1 MFKGKPVLCPFCQSP
16 VAPPRDLGFQYGDF
30 EAGFCEC
37 GAVYVSDV
45 TGYNR
50 GAAFVEALLL
60 ACGGD
65 WDLAWELVPEE
76 DYQEEILE
84 HYDQKLHLLF
94 HEDPERPARGVLY
107 FLRLADDVR
116 GVSKDRLE
124 EIRQQR
130 QRPFRPPEGFRPK
143 RLTRQEAERLLR
155 EGKRQELLLLARYQP
170 LNLRVFQKLL
180 YSADLELRWQAV
192 MLLGEAAS
200 EVLAEKPEIVADLVK
215 RLIYASADSA
225 ASAWGALETVGE
237 IIRRAPERF
246 GLFVKNLFAFLK
258 YPEFRPAAL
267 FALGRIG
274 ETHPQLLRREPA
286 LKLLDLLE
294 DKGPE
299 TRAMAA
305 WAIGQIGLFE
315 AKPKLS
321 ELLQDQTPVRFFD
334 PAEGR
339 LREVTV
345 GEMAQRAMER
355 LLRGKDD

>member
-16 VAPPRDLGFQYGDF
+16 VAPPQNLGFQYSDF
-30 EAGFCEC
+30 DAGFCEC

-45 TGYNR
+45 TGFNR

-76 DYQEEILE
+76 DYEERVLE

-94 HEDPERPARGVLY
+94 HEDPERPAQGVLY

-116 GVSKDRLE
+116 GISRENLE
-124 EIRQQR
+124 EIRKQR
-130 QRPFRPPEGFRPK
+130 KRSQPPADFRPR
-143 RLTRQEAERLLR
+143 RLSRQEAERLLR
-155 EGKRQELLLLARYQP
+155 EGKRRELLLLSRYQP
-170 LNLRVFQKLL
+170 LNLRVLQKLL

-192 MLLGEAAS
+192 MLLGEAAY
-200 EVLAEKPEIVADLVK
+200 EVLAERPEIVADLVK

-274 ETHPQLLRREPA
+274 EAQPQLIRREPA
-286 LKLLDLLE
+286 LKLLEFLKDE
-294 DKGPE
+294 DPE
-299 TRAMAA
+299 TRAQAA
-305 WAIGQIGLFE
+305 WAVGKIGLFE
-315 AKPKLS
+315 AQPALS
-321 ELLQDQTPVRFFD
+321 SLLEDRSPVTLFE
-334 PAEGR
+334 PEEGKV
-339 LREVTV
+339 LETTV
-345 GEMAQRAMER
+345 GEVAQKALH
-355 LLRGKDD
+355 LLSRGKDA